1 MAKTVLFG
9 LLAPYADWEAAYLA
23 SALNMLAPGAFAVRT
38 VSVSRE
44 PVASIG
50 GFQVMPDFDA
60 ASVPDDYAA
69 LALIGGMGWRGGAA
83 RGFLP
88 LAEDCFRQGK
98 VLGGICDAAAFLARA
113 GALNCVRHTAN
124 SLDDLKNLGGPA
136 YAGEALF
143 AAKQTVRDGN
153 IVTANGTAPLEFA
166 REMLLALEAAP
177 EEKIRGWYDF
187 HKLGFYTAPMPEM

>member
-69 LALIGGMGWRGGAA
+69 LALIGGMGWRGEAA

-98 VLGGICDAAAFLARA
+98 VLGGIWARHCLWQSRPCA
-113 GALNCVRHTAN
+113 TAI
-124 SLDDLKNLGGPA
+124 SSPQMARRLWNLPA
-136 YAGEALF
+136 KCCWRWRPRRRKKF
-143 AAKQTVRDGN
+143 AA
-153 IVTANGTAPLEFA
+153 GTIFTSWAFIP
-166 REMLLALEAAP
+166 RPCRRCKKEAVP
-177 EEKIRGWYDF
+177 C
-187 HKLGFYTAPMPEM
+187 PQ